1 MSPDSRHFTPV
12 APTQFARAVCP
23 KDDGSEHLCVDV
35 RLPVSMARLLD
46 LFKALPNC
54 WCGEALIVGQGAPAR
69 PSGPVCRGKESGGE
83 GTPRMYPPRGV
94 PGTPNDPTPRG
105 GFGDR

>member
-1 MSPDSRHFTPV
+1 MSSDSRHFTPS

-35 RLPVSMARLLD
+35 RLPVSVARLMD

-69 PSGPVCRGKESGGE
+69 PSGPVPRDGG
-83 GTPRMYPPRGV
+83 TAIFPPRGLS
-94 PGTPNDPTPRG
+94 GTTDEPAPRG
-105 GFGDR
+105 GFGGR

>member
-23 KDDGSEHLCVDV
+23 KDDGAEHLCVDV
-35 RLPVSMARLLD
+35 RLPVTMVRLLD

-69 PSGPVCRGKESGGE
+69 PSGPVYRGGESGATG
-83 GTPRMYPPRGV
+83 
-94 PGTPNDPTPRG
+94 TPRG
-105 GFGDR
+105 GVGDR